1 MMKKTSKSTTRI
13 NEQDA
18 LCTPHSHD
26 PRDLQSML
34 DGGEYAPFVSPPM
47 LESNFIQV
55 NRRGESIYLHNRA
68 NWVTVGICSSSSTH
82 KIPNVMLLAHLT
94 PGARKDTEPLF
105 KSLLTSPPAEKLV
118 LTRFLPLQ
126 FVTLSVHDAEN
137 MRLKVKLV
145 SGRAYYL
152 QLCTSACKQ
161 DTLFSQWVA
170 LISLLNQEKAKVSKV
185 SEVSSL
191 SGITNSTDV
200 TGSTDVMDITAFT
213 AILTPYMY
221 TRTGPEHVRDSIDF
235 SEFTDITDITDV
247 TDLPENEVPEVPD
260 IRIVTE
266 VIEVREA
273 TEVTDS
279 SDITN
284 CSGVTVVFENNDLIR
299 AKQEEKEKLK
309 NILKPGCLQDTK
321 SKSELKESSKHVT
334 ISNIT
339 LTFEGKRYFQTTLTP
354 VESEANT
361 SKEMENKTS
370 EEKTPDFQSTAL
382 QAEESRSLRTESNT
396 SGNECEERKVKQK
409 KTKLVEKHV
418 RQPKDF

>member
-105 KSLLTSPPAEKLV
+105 QSLLTSPPAEKLV

-126 FVTLSVHDAEN
+126 FVTLSVHDTEN

-299 AKQEEKEKLK
+299 AKKIE
-309 NILKPGCLQDTK
+309 NILKPG
-321 SKSELKESSKHVT
+321 KSELKESSKHVT

-370 EEKTPDFQSTAL
+370 EEKTPDFQSMAL
-382 QAEESRSLRTESNT
+382 KAEESRY
-396 SGNECEERKVKQK
+396 
-409 KTKLVEKHV
+409 V
-418 RQPKDF
+418 RQEHAKGILRHEILIKKCVE